1 MADQPEGERPNY
13 AEENAIR
20 NASES
25 LSSYDAASD
34 TFTAFFGQP
43 MPAATVVDEERGIL
57 VRVEPQ
63 SRAVVGFTI
72 PNFKA
77 WYAERFPDGGDF
89 ELDLPSVWGEQG
101 PKGEGEGSVAG

>member
-1 MADQPEGERPNY
+1 MAEQPEGERPSY

-25 LSSYDAASD
+25 LHTYDEASD
-34 TFTAFFGQP
+34 TFTAIFGQP
-43 MPAATVVDEERGIL
+43 VPAATIVDEERNIL

-63 SRAVVGFTI
+63 SRAVVGFVI

-77 WYAERFPDGGDF
+77 WYAERFPDGGEF
-89 ELDLPSVWGEQG
+89 ELDLPSIWEEGRPEDEG
-101 PKGEGEGSVAG
+101 PVTE

>member
-1 MADQPEGERPNY
+1 MADEPGSERPSF

-25 LSSYDAASD
+25 LTSYDAAAD
-34 TFTAFFGQP
+34 TFTAIFGQP
-43 MPAATVVDEERGIL
+43 VPAATVFDEERGVL

-63 SRAVVGFTI
+63 SKAVVGFTI

-77 WYAERFPDGGDF
+77 WYAERYPDGGEF
-89 ELDLPSVWGEQG
+89 ELDLPSIWSADA
-101 PKGEGEGSVAG
+101 PDAGADD